1 MEAKSRSFHPLVSLD
16 YRVRVP
22 AMFIVGL
29 VLVSYFW
36 DYPRSFWLWTAI
48 VFTGIV
54 WPQLAYLAAR
64 ISPDTKAAELR
75 NLLFDS
81 FIIGCWT
88 AAMSF
93 SPLPS
98 MTMVTAIV
106 AACLS
111 IGGVR
116 FAIFA
121 AGAVCAGVVFV
132 GAFTGY
138 QVDTEVSLP
147 TTILSV
153 LGTFSF
159 TSIFG
164 YHSHVQTRRVLAAKK
179 ELAAQNKRIQEQYTV
194 IERAL
199 QSALEANEAVREASR
214 AKSIFLAN
222 MSHELRTPLNAI
234 LGYSEMLSEDA
245 ADSGHAD
252 LVPDLQKIQT
262 AGRHLLGLINGVLDL
277 SKIEAGKMRLYLET
291 FDVAQLVGDAV
302 VTAGP
307 PIEKNGNRFE
317 VRCPPDI
324 GSIREDATKVRQ
336 VLLNLLSNAAKFT
349 ENGLVTLEVRRELGV
364 AGNWVFLTVRDTG
377 IGMTPEQTGR
387 LFQAFEQA
395 DAGTMKKYGG
405 TGLGLAIT
413 QKLCKLMGGD
423 IGVESAPGKGTAFT
437 VRLPGEIEN
446 FDGDATSVRI
456 STLTG
461 VRIPAAIPPAPAEP
475 LLLVIDED
483 PAVRDLME
491 RVCAKE
497 GFRVLTSGGAD
508 GLRLARENRPD
519 AITLEVQLPD
529 TDGWALL
536 QALRADAVLARTPVI
551 VVTIVD
557 DRDRGLGLGA
567 TEYLVKPIDHERLLS
582 VLERYR
588 AGAAA

>member
-1 MEAKSRSFHPLVSLD
+1 MEAKSRTVHPLVSLD

-22 AMFIVGL
+22 AMFMVGL

-48 VFTGIV
+48 AFTGLA
-54 WPQLAYLAAR
+54 WPQLAHLAAR
-64 ISPDTKAAELR
+64 LSPDTKAAELR

-93 SPLPS
+93 SPLPG

-132 GAFTGY
+132 GSFTGF
-138 QVDTEVSLP
+138 QVDTDVSLP

-164 YHSHVQTRRVLAAKK
+164 YHSHVQTRRVLQAKK
-179 ELAAQNKRIQEQYTV
+179 ELAAQNKRIQDQYTV

-199 QSALEANEAVREASR
+199 QSALEANESAREASR

-245 ADSGHAD
+245 AESGHTD
-252 LVPDLQKIQT
+252 LVPDLKKIQT

-302 VTAGP
+302 VAAGP
-307 PIEKNGNRFE
+307 IVQKNGNRFD

-349 ENGLVTLEVRRELGV
+349 ENGVVTLDVRREVGV

-423 IGVESAPGKGTAFT
+423 IAVESAPGKGTAFT

-461 VRIPAAIPPAPAEP
+461 VRIPNAPASAEP
-475 LLLVIDED
+475 LLLVIDGD

-497 GFRVLTSGGAD
+497 GFRVVTSGGAD
-508 GLRLARENRPD
+508 GLRLARDERPD
-519 AITLEVQLPD
+519 LITLEVQLPD
-529 TDGWALL
+529 RDGWELL
-536 QALRADAVLARTPVI
+536 QALRSDKALARTPVI

-557 DRDRGLGLGA
+557 DRERGLSLGA
-567 TEYLVKPIDHERLLS
+567 TEYLVKPIDHDRLLS
-582 VLERYR
+582 VLARHR
-588 AGAAA
+588 VGARVA